1 MLLPTLALIASLA
14 APVASP
20 CMVDDSNVAIQGV
33 VKEVNNRDRRTGQPY
48 SYFIVDSSE
57 TYCLFGQDVDER
69 SSTPTRTITLIPHAY
84 AKSASEFRRYV
95 GRTVTITGK
104 LSSSNGGGPQLVYT

>member
-1 MLLPTLALIASLA
+1 MFDALEAKETVMLLPTLALIASIA

-20 CMVDDSNVAIQGV
+20 CMADDSDVAIRGV

-57 TYCLFGQDVDER
+57 TYCLLR
-69 SSTPTRTITLIPHAY
+69 S
-84 AKSASEFRRYV
+84 EC
-95 GRTVTITGK
+95 G
-104 LSSSNGGGPQLVYT
+104 